1 MAQVA
6 QTALAGSKSLMLF
19 QTDHVIMGKQNMSLV
34 SLTIQS
40 LRELGEVIRQ
50 GDIEAVGFE
59 LSAESRLNEEVMV
72 ETILSPSKLLLVV
85 VNTKAHGYSNLLCH
99 VGLDKHWVF
108 EKHTISSL
116 VLHMDSAPQIAS
128 ISNWTEVIG
137 RERIVPS
144 AVHIQTEGATVHF
157 SQLELDDQL
166 VARFFVAD
174 VAFRGGAGL
183 GVAS

>member
-72 ETILSPSKLLLVV
+72 ETILSPSKLLVVV
-85 VNTKAHGYSNLLCH
+85 VNTKAQGY
-99 VGLDKHWVF
+99 
-108 EKHTISSL
+108 
-116 VLHMDSAPQIAS
+116 
-128 ISNWTEVIG
+128 
-137 RERIVPS
+137 
-144 AVHIQTEGATVHF
+144 
-157 SQLELDDQL
+157 
-166 VARFFVAD
+166 
-174 VAFRGGAGL
+174 
-183 GVAS
+183 